1 MPLEREQRALADE
14 VGLKSDLGLS
24 VALCALQ
31 RVPAPPSPPLS
42 NEDNSDTYVTE
53 LFWGMS

>member
-1 MPLEREQRALADE
+1 MPLEREQSALAEE

-24 VALCALQ
+24 VALCAL
-31 RVPAPPSPPLS
+31 PAPPSPPLS